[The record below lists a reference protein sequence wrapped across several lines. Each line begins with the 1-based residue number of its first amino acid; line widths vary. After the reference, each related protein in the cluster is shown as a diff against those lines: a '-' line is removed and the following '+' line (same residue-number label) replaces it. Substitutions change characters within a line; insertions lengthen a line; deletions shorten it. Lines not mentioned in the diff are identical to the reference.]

1 VGSYLTWLGLPI
13 ATGYVQ
19 FNRSAPKHA
28 VPAPSDQV
36 RFRAKCPSQSRHSTL
51 SLARPIACVAASWG
65 LTLDWSRVDR
75 VTDDLGPKT
84 GDRPEPDT
92 ADLAGKVFISYAS
105 RDVGVADK
113 LCAALE
119 TTGLPCWIAP
129 RDVLA
134 GESYAAAI
142 VQAINS
148 CRIVVLL
155 LSKNSIESPHVLR
168 EIERASSKRRPVL
181 SVQLDATGLSPELE
195 YFLSAH
201 HWLDAS
207 GGPIERIFPALIEY
221 VRGRDASKTGREA
234 LGTGTAAARPSAVL
248 VPSPAP
254 GTRSS
259 RWRKP
264 ALVAALTVMA
274 VGLIYVLAGKFWLS
288 KRADEVQSLVE
299 ATPAI
304 SEKSI
309 AVLPFADMSEKKDQ
323 EYFSDGL
330 SEELLNLLAK
340 IPELKV
346 AGRTSSFYYKG
357 KAVKLA
363 EMARELHVAHLL
375 EGSVRRSGNRVRI
388 TAQLVR
394 ADNGYHLW
402 SQTYDRELDDIF
414 KVQDEI
420 AAAVVAALKL
430 ELLPNHETL
439 VAGNRTENPAAHTQ
453 YLLGRQFF
461 NRTNTED
468 FRRAVAAYEQA
479 IALDPKYASAYAGL
493 AVAENE
499 LSHDPEN
506 TLAEVLAGQQRALAA
521 ADRAIAIDPSLSEGY
536 AARGFLRFTIDW
548 DWAGAEAD
556 LSRAFALDPGS
567 YRAYTCYACFLAGLG
582 RLSEA
587 LEINEKAIELDPL
600 SADTWFRRSTQ
611 LNAAGRLP
619 EARKAATRALE
630 ISPEHAFAW
639 FNLGVTSLLEG
650 NPKAALAEF
659 RKTSKARREAGVA
672 MAEHDLGHAMESQQA
687 LDALVAG
694 YASTNAYQVAEA
706 YAWRGERDAA
716 FNWLERAHAQHDG
729 ILVQVKFDPLLAQL
743 HADPRFS
750 AMLEKMGL
758 PP

>member
-1 VGSYLTWLGLPI
+1 M
-13 ATGYVQ
+13 
-19 FNRSAPKHA
+19 
-28 VPAPSDQV
+28 
-36 RFRAKCPSQSRHSTL
+36 
-51 SLARPIACVAASWG
+51 
-65 LTLDWSRVDR
+65 
-75 VTDDLGPKT
+75 TDDIGPKT
-84 GDRPEPDT
+84 TDRSEADT
-92 ADLAGKVFISYAS
+92 AGMAGKVFISYAS
-105 RDVGVADK
+105 RDVVVAEK

-119 TTGLPCWIAP
+119 AAQLSCWIAP

-148 CRIVVLL
+148 CRMLVLV
-155 LSKNSIESPHVLR
+155 LSKNAIESPHVLR
-168 EIERASSKRRPVL
+168 EVERASSKRRPVL
-181 SVQLDATGLSPELE
+181 SVRMDATELPPELE
-195 YFLSAH
+195 YFVSANQ
-201 HWLDAS
+201 WLDAS
-207 GGPIERIFPALIEY
+207 GGPVERIFPALVES
-221 VRGRDASKTGREA
+221 VRGRDAGKTGGETLA
-234 LGTGTAAARPSAVL
+234 TGGAARPVADL
-248 VPSPAP
+248 VPISAP
-254 GTRSS
+254 SAPSS
-259 RWRKP
+259 RWRKL
-264 ALVAALTVMA
+264 ALVAALAVMA
-274 VGLIYVLAGKFWLS
+274 VGLIYVLADKFWLS
-288 KRADEVQSLVE
+288 KRVDEQESLVE
-299 ATPAI
+299 TTPAI
-304 SEKSI
+304 SDKSI

-330 SEELLNLLAK
+330 TEELLNLLAK

-363 EMARELHVAHLL
+363 EIARELRVAHLL
-375 EGSVRRSGNRVRI
+375 EGSVRKSRNQVRI
-388 TAQLVR
+388 TVQLIR
-394 ADNGYHLW
+394 AADGYHQW
-402 SQTYDRELDDIF
+402 SQTYDRKLDDIF

-420 AAAVVAALKL
+420 AAAVVGALKL
-430 ELLPNHETL
+430 KLLPNHKTL
-439 VAGNRTENPAAHTQ
+439 IAGTRTENAAAHTQ

-468 FRRAVAAYEQA
+468 FRRAVAAYKQA

-499 LSHDPEN
+499 LSHDPGN
-506 TLAEVLAGQQRALAA
+506 SLAEVLAGQRRALAA
-521 ADRAIAIDPSLSEGY
+521 ADRAIAIDPVLAEGY
-536 AARGFLRFTIDW
+536 EARGFLRFTINW

-587 LEINEKAIELDPL
+587 LEINKKAIELDPL

-659 RKTSKARREAGVA
+659 HRASKARREAGVA
-672 MAEHDLGHAMESQQA
+672 MAEHDLGHVKESQRA

-694 YASTNAYQVAEA
+694 YASTNAYQVAEV

-716 FNWLERAHAQHDG
+716 FTWLERAHAQHDG
-729 ILVQVKFDPLLAQL
+729 TLVQLKFDPLLARL
-743 HADPRFS
+743 RPDPRFA
-750 AMLEKMGL
+750 AMLKKMGL

>member
-1 VGSYLTWLGLPI
+1 M
-13 ATGYVQ
+13 
-19 FNRSAPKHA
+19 SA
-28 VPAPSDQV
+28 
-36 RFRAKCPSQSRHSTL
+36 FR
-51 SLARPIACVAASWG
+51 I
-65 LTLDWSRVDR
+65 LTLDWGKVAG
-75 VTDDLGPKT
+75 VTDDIGPKT
-84 GDRPEPDT
+84 KDRSGPYT
-92 ADLAGKVFISYAS
+92 AGMAGKVFISYAS
-105 RDVGVADK
+105 RDIVVAEE

-119 TTGLPCWIAP
+119 TASLPCWIAP

-148 CRIVVLL
+148 CRILVLV
-155 LSKNSIESPHVLR
+155 LSKNAIESPHVLR
-168 EIERASSKRRPVL
+168 EVERASSKRRPVL
-181 SVQLDATGLSPELE
+181 SVRMDATGLPPELE
-195 YFLSAH
+195 YFLSANQ
-201 HWLDAS
+201 WLDAS
-207 GGPIERIFPALIEY
+207 GGPIERILPALIES
-221 VRGRDASKTGREA
+221 VRGRDASETGREA
-234 LGTGTAAARPSAVL
+234 LGTGTAAARPLADL

-254 GTRSS
+254 STSSS

-264 ALVAALTVMA
+264 ALVAALAVMA
-274 VGLIYVLAGKFWLS
+274 VGLAYVLADKLWLS
-288 KRADEVQSLVE
+288 KRGDEQESLVE
-299 ATPAI
+299 ATPVI
-304 SEKSI
+304 SEKSV
-309 AVLPFADMSEKKDQ
+309 AVLPFVDMSEKQDQ

-330 SEELLNLLAK
+330 SEELIELLAK
-340 IPELKV
+340 IPDLRV
-346 AGRTSSFYYKG
+346 PARTSSFYFKG
-357 KAVKLA
+357 KS
-363 EMARELHVAHLL
+363 EDIPTIARRLMVAHVL
-375 EGSVRRSGNRVRI
+375 EGSVRKSGIHLRIRV
-388 TAQLVR
+388 QLVR

-402 SQTYDRELDDIF
+402 SQTYNRVLDDIF

-420 AAAVVAALKL
+420 AAAVVGALKL
-430 ELLPNHETL
+430 KLLPDL
-439 VAGNRTENPAAHTQ
+439 KVLSAGNRTTNPAAHTQ

-461 NRTNTED
+461 NRTNTDD

-506 TLAEVLAGQQRALAA
+506 SLAEVLAGQQRALVA
-521 ADRAIAIDPSLSEGY
+521 ADRAIAIDPALSEGY
-536 AARGFLRFTIDW
+536 AARGFLRFTINW

-567 YRAYTCYACFLAGLG
+567 YRAYTCYACFLASLG

-587 LEINEKAIELDPL
+587 LEINKKAIELDPL

-619 EARKAATRALE
+619 EARNAAMRALE

-639 FNLGVTSLLEG
+639 FNLGINSLLER

-659 RKTSKARREAGVA
+659 RKASKARREAGVA
-672 MAEHDLGHAMESQQA
+672 MAEHDLGQVKNSQRA

-694 YASTNAYQVAEA
+694 YASTNAYQVAEV

-716 FNWLERAHAQHDG
+716 FTWLERAHAQHDG
-729 ILVQVKFDPLLAQL
+729 ILVQLKFDPLLANL
-743 HADPRFS
+743 HTDPRFA
-750 AMLEKMGL
+750 AMVKKMGL